1 MKEISAEMLLGYLYP
16 ELNDRWVVKNEGTFY
31 RTYNEDVMSVN
42 TGTGELQLS
51 RDGFLHL
58 LPDTII
64 SDVSELKGKGMENY
78 EAVMR
83 RKKLLAEAFVP
94 LDTFN
99 FRHRLRIEQK
109 VSALLNEK
117 LAFILKKYFCIDLSA
132 ITNAYVR
139 DVVMLLPY
147 VSHKRGDMQFVRL
160 LLKMLLDCEVEMDL
174 SHRYSETDST
184 IAWIPQVRFNIL
196 KSDMTREEYETATQE
211 IQPLVAFL
219 TEWFIPCDMK
229 IRISFR
235 QHNLRLSTNN
245 EKLVLDYN
253 TEL

>member
-16 ELNDRWVVKNEGTFY
+16 ELNDRWVVKAEGTFY

-94 LDTFN
+94 LDTFA
-99 FRHRLRIEQK
+99 FRHRLHIEQK

-117 LAFILKKYFCIDLSA
+117 LTFILKKYFCIDLSA
-132 ITNAYVR
+132 ITNTYVR
-139 DVVMLLPY
+139 DAVMLLPY
-147 VSHKRGDMQFVRL
+147 ISHKRGDMQFVRL
-160 LLKMLLDCEVEMDL
+160 LLKQLFDCEVEMDL

-184 IAWIPQVRFNIL
+184 IAWIPLIRFNIL
-196 KSDMTREEYETATQE
+196 KLDMQREEYSTATQE
-211 IQPLVAFL
+211 LQPLEAFL

-229 IRISFR
+229 IRLSFR

-245 EKLVLDYN
+245 ERLILDYN